1 MKQLVLSF
9 LTILFFLTTSV
20 VLGETLDKG
29 YLVER
34 NGLLYKHFSSV
45 PFTGKVTGGW
55 SGKLVDGKKFGNWK
69 TYWLNGNLASEGKY
83 IEGGIKSG
91 VWKHYDAN
99 GNLISK
105 HTYVAH
111 ESLRE
116 KAKGD

>member
-1 MKQLVLSF
+1 MKQLFLSF
-9 LTILFFLTTSV
+9 LTILFILTTSV
-20 VLGETLDKG
+20 VLGEALNKR

-45 PFTGKVTGGW
+45 PFTGKVLGQWT
-55 SGKLVDGKKFGNWK
+55 GKLVDGQKFGKWK
-69 TYWLNGNLASEGKY
+69 TYWLNGSLASEGEY
-83 IEGGIKSG
+83 ISGGIRSG

-105 HTYVAH
+105 YTHFAE
-111 ESLRE
+111 ESLRD